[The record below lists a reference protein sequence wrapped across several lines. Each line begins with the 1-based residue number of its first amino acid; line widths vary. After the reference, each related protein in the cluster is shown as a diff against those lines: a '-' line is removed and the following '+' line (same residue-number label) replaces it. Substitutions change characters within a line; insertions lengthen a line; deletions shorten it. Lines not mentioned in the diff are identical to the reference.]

1 MGRML
6 NRLKDL
12 FSRGRRLDEADA
24 EPLRIEFKARYHHF
38 KLLLNANNQSLDIMA
53 EVDEA
58 LTGTRPFG
66 MNFVRSRCTRVAT
79 HVFQIIQHLTRLA
92 PGSYEALQDRF
103 REIQKSIHLF
113 LDAPAPPAQGSLVLS
128 LRDLD
133 RNRVDQ
139 VGEKMANL
147 GEILNRIHLRTPAG
161 FAVTAEGYRRFMR
174 HNDLQ
179 TEIDRRIQAT
189 ETERFDALHGLSASL
204 QQLIIRSEVPEEL
217 RQAVQGHYRRLE
229 EEEGGPI
236 TVAVRSS
243 ALGEDIA
250 GTSFA
255 GQYRSVLN
263 VSGESLLSA
272 YKEVVASKYSLQAM
286 TYRMNRGIR
295 DEDVD
300 MCVGF
305 LRMVQAVSGGVL
317 YSRNPVDFRD
327 ESVIINSAWGLP
339 KTVVDGSTPVD
350 LFVLRRGDP
359 PEILRRN
366 IPRKE
371 HKLVCYA
378 EEGTGEQDLSDEE
391 ASTPSL
397 PDEQARELARLA
409 LKIEAHYR
417 SPQDIEWAIE
427 EDGSIVLFQCRPL
440 QQMHSYGSRTEGV
453 GEVEVPHSVLL
464 QGGVTASPGAAAG
477 PVFVL
482 KKDVD
487 TLQFPEG
494 AVLVAAQALPRWASV
509 LDRAAAVVTE
519 QGGVAGHLAS
529 VAREF
534 GRPALFGL
542 SEATARLKAG
552 QWITVD
558 ADGLR
563 VHEGRVE
570 ALLSAK
576 GGRPRSLM
584 EGSPVFEAL
593 KGAARHI
600 TPLNL
605 LDPDA
610 PGFKPQNC
618 RTFHDITRFCHEKS
632 VQEMFRFGKDHHF
645 PERSSKQL
653 FCEVPMQWWVLNLDD
668 GFLEEV
674 SGKYIR
680 IENIVSIPMRALWEG
695 ITAVPWEGPPPI
707 DGKGFM
713 SVMYEATRNTALT
726 TGVASRYGNRN
737 YFMISK
743 NFCNLTSR
751 LGFHFSTVEALV
763 SDRASENYMS
773 FQFKGG
779 AADFERRLRR
789 VLFVQEILETS
800 SFRVEIKEDTLLARL
815 EGMERGFMENRLK
828 VLGYLTIHTRQL
840 DMIMSNEASLNRYRT
855 KIQKDVQQIISQG
868 PNL

>member
-6 NRLKDL
+6 NRLKQL
-12 FSRGRRLDEADA
+12 FSRGRRLDEAEV
-24 EPLRIEFKARYHHF
+24 EPLRIEFKSRYHHF
-38 KLLLNANNQSLDIMA
+38 KLLLSANNQSLDIMA
-53 EVDEA
+53 EIDEA
-58 LTGTRPFG
+58 LTGKKPFG
-66 MNFVRSRCTRVAT
+66 MKFVRARCTRIST
-79 HVFQIIQHLTRLA
+79 HVFQIIQHLNRLA
-92 PGSYEALQDRF
+92 PGSYEPLQDRF
-103 REIQKSIHLF
+103 REIQKCIHPF
-113 LDAPAPPAQGSLVLS
+113 LEAPAPPSQGPLVLP
-128 LRDLD
+128 LEAMD

-161 FAVTAEGYRRFMR
+161 FAVTAEGYRRFLR

-179 TEIDRRIQAT
+179 SEIDRRIQA
-189 ETERFDALHGLSASL
+189 EDTERLDSLHGLSASL
-204 QQLIIRSEVPEEL
+204 QQLIIRAEVPEDL
-217 RQAVQGHYRRLE
+217 RQAVQEQVHRLE
-229 EEEGGPI
+229 VEEGGPV

-255 GQYRSVLN
+255 GQYRSLLN
-263 VSGESLLSA
+263 VSGESLLAA

-286 TYRMNRGIR
+286 TYRLNRGIR

-300 MCVGF
+300 MCAGF
-305 LRMVQAVSGGVL
+305 LRMVRAVSSGVL

-327 ESVIINSAWGLP
+327 DSVIINSTWGLP
-339 KTVVDGSTPVD
+339 KTVVDGSAPAD

-359 PEILRRN
+359 PEILRRH

-371 HKLVCYA
+371 HKLVCYP
-378 EEGTGEQDLSDEE
+378 EEGIGRQDLGEE
-391 ASTPSL
+391 EGVRPSL
-397 PDEQARELARLA
+397 LEEQARELARLA
-409 LKIEAHYR
+409 VRLEEHYQT
-417 SPQDIEWAIE
+417 PQDIEWAIE
-427 EDGSIVLFQCRPL
+427 EDGSIVLLQCRPL
-440 QQMHSYGSRTEGV
+440 YAPEHGGGGRDTA
-453 GEVEVPHSVLL
+453 GEASAPDSVLL

-477 PVFVL
+477 PVFVVR
-482 KKDVD
+482 KDMD

-494 AVLVAAQALPRWASV
+494 AVLVAAQALPRWAPALS
-509 LDRAAAVVTE
+509 RAAAVVTE

-534 GRPALFGL
+534 GIPALFGL
-542 SEATARLKAG
+542 GEATGRLQQG
-552 QWITVD
+552 QWVTVD
-558 ADGLR
+558 ADGQR
-563 VHEGRVE
+563 VHQGRME
-570 ALLSAK
+570 ALVRATGVRK
-576 GGRPRSLM
+576 SLM

-593 KGAARHI
+593 KGAARNI

-674 SGKYIR
+674 SGKYVKV
-680 IENIVSIPMRALWEG
+680 ENILSIPMRALWDG

-726 TGVASRYGNRN
+726 TGVASRYANRN

-763 SDRASENYMS
+763 SDRASENYVS

-800 SFRVEIKEDTLLARL
+800 DFRVEIKEDTLIARL
-815 EGMERGFMENRLK
+815 EGMERSFMENRLK

-840 DMIMSNEASLNRYRT
+840 DMIMSNEASLNRCRT
-855 KIQKDVQQIISQG
+855 KIQRDLQEIVSQG

>member
-1 MGRML
+1 ML

-12 FSRGRRLDEADA
+12 FSKGRRLGEAEV
-24 EPLRIEFKARYHHF
+24 EPLRIEFKARYHQF

-53 EVDEA
+53 EIDQT
-58 LTGTRPFG
+58 LTGKRPFG

-79 HVFQIIQHLTRLA
+79 HVFQIIQNLNRLA

-103 REIQKSIHLF
+103 REIQKQINPF
-113 LDAPAPPAQGSLVLS
+113 LEAPVPGAGGPLVLP
-128 LRDLD
+128 LEALD
-133 RNRVDQ
+133 RHLVDQ

-147 GEILNRIHLRTPAG
+147 GEIRNRIRLRTPAG
-161 FAVTAEGYRRFMR
+161 FAVTAEGFRRFLR

-189 ETERFDALHGLSASL
+189 DTERIEALHGLSAAL
-204 QQLIIRSEVPEEL
+204 QQLIIRSEVPDEL
-217 RQAVQGHYRRLE
+217 SRAVHEQVRRLE
-229 EEEGGPI
+229 EEADGPV
-236 TVAVRSS
+236 TLAVRSS
-243 ALGEDIA
+243 ALGEDME

-263 VSGESLLSA
+263 VSRESLLAA

-286 TYRMNRGIR
+286 TYRMSRGIR

-300 MCVGF
+300 MCAGF
-305 LRMVQAVSGGVL
+305 LRMVRAVCGGVL
-317 YSRNPVDFRD
+317 YSRNPVDLRD
-327 ESVIINSAWGLP
+327 DSVIINSAWGLP
-339 KTVVDGSTPVD
+339 KTVVDGSTPAD
-350 LFVLRRGDP
+350 LFVLSRGDP
-359 PEILRRN
+359 PEILRRS
-366 IPRKE
+366 IPRKT
-371 HKLVCYA
+371 HRLVSYP
-378 EEGTGEQDLSDEE
+378 EEGVGPEELGEEE
-391 ASTPSL
+391 VGRPSL
-397 PDEQARELARLA
+397 LDEQAGELARIA
-409 LKIEAHYR
+409 LRLEGHYQA
-417 SPQDIEWAIE
+417 PQDIEWAVE
-427 EDGSIVLFQCRPL
+427 EGGSIVLLQCRPL
-440 QQMHSYGSRTEGV
+440 QQLDPGRAREEMR
-453 GEVEVPHSVLL
+453 GEAEAPDSVLL
-464 QGGVTASPGAAAG
+464 EGGITASPGAAAG
-477 PVFVL
+477 PVFL
-482 KKDVD
+482 LRKDMD

-534 GRPALFGL
+534 GIPALFGAAG
-542 SEATARLKAG
+542 ATERLRAG
-552 QWITVD
+552 QTITVD

-563 VHEGRVE
+563 VHDGRIE
-570 ALLSAK
+570 PLLKAET
-576 GGRPRSLM
+576 GRRSLM

-593 KGAARHI
+593 SGAARHI
-600 TPLNL
+600 TPLTL

-618 RTFHDITRFCHEKS
+618 RTLHDITRFCHEKS
-632 VQEMFRFGKDHHF
+632 VQEMFRFGKDHRF

-674 SGKYIR
+674 SGRYVGID
-680 IENIVSIPMRALWEG
+680 NIVSIPMRALWEG
-695 ITAVPWEGPPPI
+695 IIAVPWEGPPPI

-726 TGVASRYGNRN
+726 TGVASRYANRN

-763 SDRASENYMS
+763 GDRPSENYVS

-779 AADFERRLRR
+779 AADFERRLKR
-789 VLFVQEILETS
+789 VLFVREILESTG
-800 SFRVEIKEDTLLARL
+800 FRVEVKEDTLIARL

-840 DMIMSNEASLNRYRT
+840 DMIMTNEASLGRYGAKLRR
-855 KIQKDVQQIISQG
+855 DVQEILSQLPG
-868 PNL
+868 P

>member
-1 MGRML
+1 MGRMW
-6 NRLKDL
+6 NRIKSL
-12 FSRGRRLDEADA
+12 FSRSGRPDEAEA
-24 EPLRIEFKARYHHF
+24 EPLRVEFKARYHHF
-38 KLLLNANNQSLDIMA
+38 KLLLNSNNQSLDIMA
-53 EVDEA
+53 EIDEA

-66 MNFVRSRCTRVAT
+66 MNFVRSRCTRAAT
-79 HVFQIIQHLTRLA
+79 HVFQIIQHLNRLA
-92 PGSYEALQDRF
+92 PGKYEALHERF
-103 REIQKSIHLF
+103 REIQKHIHAYLEK
-113 LDAPAPPAQGSLVLS
+113 APARDQGPLVLP
-128 LRDLD
+128 LEALD

-147 GEILNRIHLRTPAG
+147 GEIRNRIGLKTPAG
-161 FAVTAEGYRRFMR
+161 FAVTAEGYRRFLR

-189 ETERFDALHGLSASL
+189 DTERIDALHGLSASL
-204 QQLIIRSEVPEEL
+204 QQLIIASEVPDEL
-217 RQAVQGHYRRLE
+217 VQAVQEQYRRLE
-229 EEEGGPI
+229 QESGGPVA
-236 TVAVRSS
+236 VAVRSS
-243 ALGEDIA
+243 ALGEDLA

-263 VSGESLLSA
+263 VSRESLLAA
-272 YKEVVASKYSLQAM
+272 YREVVASKYSLQAM

-300 MCVGF
+300 ICAGF
-305 LRMVQAVSGGVL
+305 LQMVQAVCGGVL
-317 YSRNPVDFRD
+317 YSRNPVSFRD
-327 ESVIINSAWGLP
+327 DSVIINSAWGLP
-339 KTVVDGSTPVD
+339 KTVVDGSTPAD
-350 LFVLRRGDP
+350 LFVLGRGEP
-359 PEILRRN
+359 PDILRKS
-366 IPRKE
+366 ILRKE

-378 EEGTGEQDLSDEE
+378 EEGIGRQDLSEE
-391 ASTPSL
+391 EGAGPSL
-397 PDEQARELARLA
+397 LDEQARELARLA
-409 LKIEAHYR
+409 LRLEEHYQA
-417 SPQDIEWAIE
+417 PQDIEWAIE
-427 EDGSIVLFQCRPL
+427 EGGSIVLLQCRPL
-440 QQMHSYGSRTEGV
+440 QQLDPGGSQAEAA
-453 GEVEVPHSVLL
+453 GEADVPSSALL

-482 KKDVD
+482 KKDMD

-494 AVLVAAQALPRWASV
+494 AVLVAAQALPRWAPV

-534 GRPALFGL
+534 GIPALFGL
-542 SEATARLKAG
+542 GEATGRLRNG
-552 QWITVD
+552 QWVTVD
-558 ADGLR
+558 ANGRR

-570 ALLSAK
+570 ALLTERE
-576 GGRPRSLM
+576 GRRSLM

-618 RTFHDITRFCHEKS
+618 STFHDITRFCHEKS

-674 SGKYIR
+674 KGKYVG
-680 IENIVSIPMRALWEG
+680 IENIVSIPMRALWDG
-695 ITAVPWEGPPPI
+695 ITAVPWGGPPPL

-726 TGVASRYGNRN
+726 TGVASRYANRN

-763 SDRASENYMS
+763 GDRPSENYVS

-789 VLFVQEILETS
+789 VFFVKEILEAVD
-800 SFRVEIKEDTLLARL
+800 FRVEIKEDTLIARL
-815 EGMERGFMENRLK
+815 EGRERGFMENRLK

-840 DMIMSNEASLNRYRT
+840 DMIMSNEASLNHYRAR
-855 KIQKDVQQIISQG
+855 IEKDVRGILAEKSI
-868 PNL
+868 